1 MGEEKTLKRF
11 FNKAVN
17 FVADLITEE
26 EVEIIDNGLDDVED
40 SSVDKEEFTRKK
52 EYVKP
57 EPVKSVKKDTHYAED
72 VDEDEVIESY
82 KPKKK
87 NPFSKSTTKTLE
99 EDLFKPEEEKTTMEL
114 IKENPVLSV
123 EVIEEKKPVKKVDFK
138 YEKAPSV
145 IKNETEELTAEQKE
159 EKEFHA
165 KLDGGEMAIKAIRKN
180 IIFKEIETQI
190 FGDGFENTFFDL
202 LEAIEKN
209 TALEKFAKNKKILK
223 RNTVLSEL
231 MNLDCSKEEEVY
243 DYFIKIRN
251 ELHKVENSLGEYSDR
266 VYSEDG
272 LRYDYV
278 LSYDI
283 AKMYENSSEEKE
295 IKEYILESDL
305 DNFLELL
312 SLYNNICDKL
322 ESNNYIS
329 VQKRNELIDEYVNL
343 VVSSND
349 MCSIL
354 KNIQLFKY
362 DLYKIENGLD
372 EFSKMA
378 LAFS

>member
-17 FVADLITEE
+17 FVTDLITEE

-40 SSVDKEEFTRKK
+40 SFVDKEESAKKK
-52 EYVKP
+52 EYVKS
-57 EPVKSVKKDTHYAED
+57 ETAKSVKKDTHYAED
-72 VDEDEVIESY
+72 VNDDEVVESY

-99 EDLFKPEEEKTTMEL
+99 EDLFKPEEVKTTMEL

-145 IKNETEELTAEQKE
+145 VENETEELTAEQKE
-159 EKEFHA
+159 AEEFHA
-165 KLDGGEMAIKAIRKN
+165 KLDDGEMAIKTIRKN
-180 IIFKEIETQI
+180 VIFKEIETQI
-190 FGDGFENTFFDL
+190 FRDGFENTFFDL
-202 LEAIEKN
+202 LEAIDES
-209 TALEKFAKNKKILK
+209 TVLEKDEKILK
-223 RNTVLSEL
+223 KNTILSEL
-231 MNLDCSKEEEVY
+231 MSIDSSREDEVF

-251 ELHKVENSLGEYSDR
+251 ELHKVENSLGEYNEK
-266 VYSEDG
+266 VYTKNG
-272 LRYDYV
+272 LRYDYI

-283 AKMYENSSEEKE
+283 ARMYENMSEDKE

-329 VQKRNELIDEYVNL
+329 AQKRNELIDEYVNL

-349 MCSIL
+349 MCRIL